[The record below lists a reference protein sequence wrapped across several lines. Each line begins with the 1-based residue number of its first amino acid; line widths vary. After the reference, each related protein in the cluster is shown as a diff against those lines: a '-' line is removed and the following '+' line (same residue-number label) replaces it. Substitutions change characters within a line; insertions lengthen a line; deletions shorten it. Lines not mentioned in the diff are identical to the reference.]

1 MFVRIIIKFKN
12 MKRLI
17 ALFVVATVLSC
28 SSEDQ
33 VSKDVTTIEMTSES
47 VLEGKILS
55 FKNEE
60 SFVKEY
66 SGLASLPS
74 EELKNWVSSKGL
86 VSLLNV
92 PAELVEMEGDI
103 IPESKVIYSDALKSV
118 LNSESKVKIAGK
130 VLWLNERNFY
140 LLSENEVDKTSE
152 YLLKEKD
159 KLQVYGQLLSISKS
173 DKNSTNR
180 NVIPNENRVKTFASA
195 EMNVSGSRLRHVI
208 DLYNETIVLN
218 NDIQTSKMFIR
229 STLQYRSCSTW
240 RCTWKEAM
248 NLRTFS
254 TLDLYT
260 GKPWY
265 LYNRNEYGIT
275 GTRTYLLADWT
286 LILVAADPYANFIV
300 SGSVTCQIENTS
312 SIFSIPISWY

>member
-33 VSKDVTTIEMTSES
+33 VSKDVTTVEMTSES

>member
-1 MFVRIIIKFKN
+1 M
-12 MKRLI
+12 
-17 ALFVVATVLSC
+17 VATVLSC

-33 VSKDVTTIEMTSES
+33 VKSDGSYS
-47 VLEGKILS
+47 VSSDPILEGKLLS
-55 FKNEE
+55 FKTEE

-66 SGLASLPS
+66 SSLATLHSD
-74 EELKNWVSSKGL
+74 ELKNWVSSKGL

-92 PAELVEMEGDI
+92 PSESVEMEEEVI
-103 IPESKVIYSDALKSV
+103 SQSKVIYSDALKSI
-118 LNSESKVKIAGK
+118 LNSDSKVQIAGK

-140 LLSENEVDKTSE
+140 LLSENEINKTSE
-152 YLLKEKD
+152 ELLNEKD

-173 DKNSTNR
+173 AKNFTNR
-180 NVIPNENRVKTFASA
+180 NVIPNENRIKTFYS
-195 EMNVSGSRLRHVI
+195 EEINVSGSRLRHVV

-218 NDIQTSKMFIR
+218 DDIQTSKMFIR
-229 STLQYRSCSTW
+229 STLQYRSCSTF
-240 RCTWKEAM
+240 RCTWKEVM

-275 GTRTYLLADWT
+275 GTRTYLLVDWT

-300 SGSVTCQIENTS
+300 SGSVNCQIENTN